1 MDTQNVTQQAANAVT
16 HAAPTWSQ
24 RVAQAWQQ
32 LSWDSVGLTGS
43 GKWLPEQAEWL
54 PIGMWFGAG
63 FAIGFLTKK
72 YSKSALG
79 VLAVALCLLIGLEYG
94 NFIIVNW
101 PVIKQTIGAA
111 PDATLGTLL
120 RGVGTM
126 ARDNFVLCVTGIG
139 GFVLG
144 HHLG

>member
-1 MDTQNVTQQAANAVT
+1 MDTQEVTQQAARTVVQT
-16 HAAPTWSQ
+16 APSWWQ
-24 RVAQAWQQ
+24 RITQFWQKCRF
-32 LSWDSVGLTGS
+32 DSLGLNS
-43 GKWLPEQAEWL
+43 MNKWLPENTEWL

-72 YSKSALG
+72 YSKAALG
-79 VLAVALCLLIGLEYG
+79 VLAVSLCLLIGLEYG

-111 PDATLGTLL
+111 PDATLATFL
-120 RGVGTM
+120 RSIGGLV
-126 ARDNFVLCVTGIG
+126 RNHFVLCVSGIG
-139 GFVLG
+139 GCVLG

>member
-1 MDTQNVTQQAANAVT
+1 MDTQDVTQQAARTVVQT
-16 HAAPTWSQ
+16 APSWWQRITQFWHNLSGDSLGLSQ
-24 RVAQAWQQ
+24 LVPKNTQ
-32 LSWDSVGLTGS
+32 
-43 GKWLPEQAEWL
+43 WL

-63 FAIGFLTKK
+63 FAVGFLTKK
-72 YSKSALG
+72 YSKAALG
-79 VLAVALCLLIGLEYG
+79 VLAVSLCLLIGLEYA

-111 PDATLGTLL
+111 PDATLGTFVRGLGLL
-120 RGVGTM
+120 I
-126 ARDNFVLCVTGIG
+126 RDHFVLCVTALG